1 MSHDANIAS
10 LRRLLGYHAKLDPGD
25 WEGPQ
30 GEPLDIRGAL
40 RWAVDRIE
48 QADLA
53 AAVSRV
59 WTLAGC
65 LAVVVERPQE
75 ELLREVTGIDTFD
88 RRSDLYTLTL
98 AGLERC
104 AELLEQA
111 HIQAVDELGSRGRPE
126 RGDEHVAIDWAA
138 EVGG

>member
-1 MSHDANIAS
+1 MSRIADLRQAS
-10 LRRLLGYHAKLDPGD
+10 LDT
-25 WEGPQ
+25 
-30 GEPLDIRGAL
+30 
-40 RWAVDRIE
+40 
-48 QADLA
+48 
-53 AAVSRV
+53 AVSRV

-111 HIQAVDELGSRGRPE
+111 HIKAVDELGSRGRPDL
-126 RGDEHVAIDWAA
+126 DESTIAEAA
-138 EVGG
+138 RLDLRQRRRSWHACRLRNGMVP